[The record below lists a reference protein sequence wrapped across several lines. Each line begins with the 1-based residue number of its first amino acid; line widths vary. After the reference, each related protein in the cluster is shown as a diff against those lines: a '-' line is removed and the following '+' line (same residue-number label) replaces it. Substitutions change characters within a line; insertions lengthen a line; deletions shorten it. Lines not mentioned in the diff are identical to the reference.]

1 MASDEEQAS
10 RPFDDLRRALTPEP
24 RKTYPAVAPTVQTDA
39 SRGVR
44 TGVPEIVYGARK
56 TVDQVVSA
64 LRALVAASGAA
75 LATRCSPEMLA
86 DVAAVLADGSLDVS
100 TDPVA
105 GVIEV
110 RTMNA
115 SRLASQGLIGIVA
128 AGTSDLPICREI
140 ELLTAFFG
148 AGVRVVSDVGVA
160 GLHRLVAPLE
170 SLMADEVD
178 VLVVVAGMD
187 GALPSVVTGLVD
199 VPVIG
204 VPTST
209 GYGFGGDGTAA
220 LMAMLQS
227 CSPGLSVVN
236 IDNGVGAAAA
246 AWRVVRQRHGYKG

>member
-1 MASDEEQAS
+1 MASDKEQTS
-10 RPFDDLRRALTPEP
+10 RPFDDLRRALAAEP
-24 RKTYPAVAPTVQTDA
+24 RETYPYESTTIRTDA
-39 SRGVR
+39 GRTVR
-44 TGVPEIVYGARK
+44 TGVPEIVYGAGK
-56 TVDQVVSA
+56 TVNQVVSA
-64 LRALVAASGAA
+64 LKALAAANGAA
-75 LATRCSPEMLA
+75 IATRCSPEMLA
-86 DVAAVLADGSLDVS
+86 DVAAAVADGSLDVW

-110 RTMNA
+110 RSTSA
-115 SRLASQGLIGIVA
+115 SRMVPLGLIGILA

-140 ELLTAFFG
+140 ASVAAFFG
-148 AGVRVVSDVGVA
+148 AGVRVVGDVGVA

-227 CSPGLSVVN
+227 CAPGLTVVN

-246 AWRVVRQRHGYKG
+246 AWRVVRHRQGFER